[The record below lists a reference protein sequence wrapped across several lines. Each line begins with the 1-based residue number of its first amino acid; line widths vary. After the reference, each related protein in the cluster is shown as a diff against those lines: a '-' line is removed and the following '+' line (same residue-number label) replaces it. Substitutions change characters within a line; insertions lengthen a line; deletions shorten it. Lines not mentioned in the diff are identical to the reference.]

1 MKMKLMRIEVLTAM
15 LSAVVLMASCSSPS
29 SSGASSSATG
39 SSSSPKHSADDS
51 PLAVAKVQRVVD
63 KALDWTRK
71 GGSATVLGVQELPQE
86 NAARADITFNGFQY
100 ATDYYGQPISAE
112 KKVKPVPNDRLPTP
126 DELFGQPKVAGFSGK
141 GEATLKHYT
150 DGRWVLTAVHFD
162 LVGVSAD
169 MEIR

>member
-1 MKMKLMRIEVLTAM
+1 MGAISVSIVAVILVGCGV
-15 LSAVVLMASCSSPS
+15 LSACSAPS
-29 SSGASSSATG
+29 SSGTPPSATG
-39 SSSSPKHSADDS
+39 SSSGLKRSADDS
-51 PLAVAKVQRVVD
+51 PLAVARVQRVVD

-71 GGSATVLGVQELPQE
+71 GGSVTVLGVQELPQE

-126 DELFGQPKVAGFSGK
+126 DELFGQPKVASFSGK

-169 MEIR
+169 IELR

>member
-1 MKMKLMRIEVLTAM
+1 
-15 LSAVVLMASCSSPS
+15 
-29 SSGASSSATG
+29 
-39 SSSSPKHSADDS
+39 
-51 PLAVAKVQRVVD
+51 VAKVQRVVD

-126 DELFGQPKVAGFSGK
+126 DELFGQPKVASFSGK
-141 GEATLKHYT
+141 GEATLKHYSG
-150 DGRWVLTAVHFD
+150 GRWVLTAVHFD

-169 MEIR
+169 IEIR

>member
-1 MKMKLMRIEVLTAM
+1 MRAISVNIAASILIGSVF
-15 LSAVVLMASCSSPS
+15 LSGCSSPS
-29 SSGASSSATG
+29 STGASPSAT
-39 SSSSPKHSADDS
+39 SSSSGPKRSADDS
-51 PLAVAKVQRVVD
+51 PLAVAKVQGVVD
-63 KALDWTRK
+63 RALDWTRK

-86 NAARADITFNGFQY
+86 NAARADVTFSGFQY

-126 DELFGQPKVAGFSGK
+126 DELFGQPKVASFSGK

-162 LVGVSAD
+162 FVGVSSD
-169 MEIR
+169 IEIR